1 MEAAD
6 ELGMFIEL
14 EMPLCW
20 DRSSDTPQGFLYT
33 IQAHMEAV
41 TFNRH
46 HASVIAWSLANES
59 PWGPTF
65 TTYVPPRYLHLSCIL
80 LKRSTYS
87 DRSLN
92 SYIKRI
98 DNSRP
103 FMFDGG
109 SGQTMRVQGGQLDI
123 QTWHYP
129 GLKYD
134 FASNASFPISFG
146 EYAHLNCCKRSCCL
160 KVRGCGLAN
169 CESFATRQSS

>member
-33 IQAHMEAV
+33 IQVHMEAV

-65 TTYVPPRYLHLSCIL
+65 TTYATISLPSELHSSQEVVTIRPGPSTPTSSASIILDLSCSMAAPA
-80 LKRSTYS
+80 RRCACRAGSWT
-87 DRSLN
+87 
-92 SYIKRI
+92 
-98 DNSRP
+98 SR
-103 FMFDGG
+103 
-109 SGQTMRVQGGQLDI
+109 V
-123 QTWHYP
+123 TW
-129 GLKYD
+129 
-134 FASNASFPISFG
+134 
-146 EYAHLNCCKRSCCL
+146 
-160 KVRGCGLAN
+160 
-169 CESFATRQSS
+169 

>member
-33 IQAHMEAV
+33 IQVHMEAV

-65 TTYVPPRYLHLSCIL
+65 TTYAPPRYMLSASELHSCQEVNMFGQVPQLLHQAHRQLSTFHV
-80 LKRSTYS
+80 R
-87 DRSLN
+87 R
-92 SYIKRI
+92 RI
-98 DNSRP
+98 RP
-103 FMFDGG
+103 DDARAG
-109 SGQTMRVQGGQLDI
+109 R
-123 QTWHYP
+123 
-129 GLKYD
+129 
-134 FASNASFPISFG
+134 AA
-146 EYAHLNCCKRSCCL
+146 
-160 KVRGCGLAN
+160 
-169 CESFATRQSS
+169 

>member
-33 IQAHMEAV
+33 IQVHMEAV

-65 TTYVPPRYLHLSCIL
+65 TTYVPPRYRCNLSLIL
-80 LKRSTYS
+80 LKRS
-87 DRSLN
+87 SL
-92 SYIKRI
+92 
-98 DNSRP
+98 
-103 FMFDGG
+103 
-109 SGQTMRVQGGQLDI
+109 SGQVPQLLH
-123 QTWHYP
+123 Q
-129 GLKYD
+129 
-134 FASNASFPISFG
+134 
-146 EYAHLNCCKRSCCL
+146 AHRQFSTFHVRWRLRPDDARSG
-160 KVRGCGLAN
+160 RA
-169 CESFATRQSS
+169 A